1 MYYLFGRFRGNA
13 INLQTS
19 VYEVSRQRNKTYQK

>member
-1 MYYLFGRFRGNA
+1 MYHLFGRFRGNA

-19 VYEVSRQRNKTYQK
+19 VRTFPATQKTYQK